1 MSSEINKILT
11 TDGIPLEESLK
22 KAERKNK
29 IKAFLLVCP
38 LLLFLIITYVFPI
51 GEMFTR
57 SIDDKMITN
66 MLPNTFKSMESWDG
80 QDMPEESVFENF
92 YIDFKK
98 LVENKEHGKLAQR
111 LNKEKNGFNTILKK
125 LFRQI
130 QRNKIDENGSFKE
143 QITSLHK
150 RFNDVEYWRAIKR
163 TAPPYTMAKYLK
175 GMDLFIDENGGI
187 AQVEEDRRIHRILW
201 LRTLEIAFFV
211 TVFCFLMGYPIAHL
225 LATLPM
231 KYSNL
236 LMICVLLPFWTSL
249 LVRTASWM
257 ILLQQQGIVNDF
269 FVMIGLVSDDNR
281 PEMMYNKVGT
291 YVAMTQILLPFMVLP
306 LYSVMKTISPSLM
319 RAGKS
324 LGGTPFVAF
333 WKVYF
338 PLTIPGIGA
347 GCLLVFILAIG
358 YYITPALVGGASGTL
373 ISNQI
378 AYHMKTTLDWSFA
391 SAMGL
396 MLLTGVLVVYWIYN
410 KLVGVD
416 NIKLGKIWHYR
427 SIQRHDIE
435 FGIISI

>member
-1 MSSEINKILT
+1 MSSETKQILT
-11 TDGIPLEESLK
+11 TDGIPLELSLK

-29 IKAFLLVCP
+29 IKAFLLVTP
-38 LLLFLIITYVFPI
+38 LLLFLFITYVFPI

-57 SIDDKMITN
+57 SVDDKMVTN
-66 MLPNTFKSMESWDG
+66 MLPKTFKAMEKWDG
-80 QDMPEESVFENF
+80 KELPPEEVFAGF
-92 YIDFKK
+92 YFDFKV
-98 LVENKEHGKLAQR
+98 LVENQTQGKLGQR
-111 LNKEKNGFNTILKK
+111 LNKEKNGFNSIVKK
-125 LFRQI
+125 LMRQI
-130 QRNKIDENGSFKE
+130 KRNKIDETVSIKE
-143 QITSLHK
+143 QIMKVHK
-150 RFNDVEYWRAIKR
+150 RWRNVEYWQAIKR

-175 GMDLFIDENGGI
+175 GMDMYFAPDGSI
-187 AQVEEDRRIHRILW
+187 AQVDEDRRIHRILW
-201 LRTLEIAFFV
+201 LRTLEIALFV
-211 TVFCFLMGYPIAHL
+211 TIFCFLMGYPIAHL

-257 ILLQQQGIVNDF
+257 ILLQQQGLVNDF
-269 FVMIGLVSDDNR
+269 IVMIGLVADDNR
-281 PEMMYNKVGT
+281 PTMMYNKVGT

-333 WKVYF
+333 WKIYF

-378 AYHMKTTLDWSFA
+378 AYHMKATLDWSFA

-396 MLLTGVLVVYWIYN
+396 MLLSGVLVIYWIYN

-416 NIKLGKIWHYR
+416 NIKLG
-427 SIQRHDIE
+427 
-435 FGIISI
+435 

>member
-1 MSSEINKILT
+1 MSSETNKILT

-150 RFNDVEYWRAIKR
+150 RFNNVEYWRAIKR

-416 NIKLGKIWHYR
+416 NIKLG
-427 SIQRHDIE
+427 
-435 FGIISI
+435 

>member
-1 MSSEINKILT
+1 MSSETQKILT
-11 TDGIPLEESLK
+11 ADGIPLEVSLK

-29 IKAFLLVCP
+29 LKAFILVAP
-38 LLLFLIITYVFPI
+38 LLLFLIITYIFPI
-51 GEMFTR
+51 GDMLIR
-57 SIDDKMITN
+57 SVDDREVTN
-66 MLPNTFKSMESWDG
+66 MLPKTFKAMESWNG
-80 QDMPEESVFENF
+80 QELPSEEVFEAF
-92 YIDFKK
+92 YFDMK
-98 LVENKEHGKLAQR
+98 LLIEERREGKLSTQM
-111 LNKEKNGFNTILKK
+111 NFTKNGFKSILKK
-125 LFRQI
+125 VRREMKKF
-130 QRNKIDENGSFKE
+130 DEGNYKE
-143 QITSLHK
+143 QIMAVHK
-150 RFNDVEYWRAIKR
+150 RWADVEYWRAIKAR
-163 TAPPYTMAKYLK
+163 SPSFTNQKYLK
-175 GMDLFIDENGGI
+175 GIDMYTNEKGEI
-187 AQVEEDRRIHRILW
+187 VSVPEDRQIHRILW
-201 LRTLEIAFFV
+201 FRTLEVAFFV
-211 TVFCFLMGYPIAHL
+211 TVFCFLMAYPIAHL

-257 ILLQQQGIVNDF
+257 ILLQQNGIINDF
-269 FVMIGLVSDDNR
+269 FVWIGLVSEDNR
-281 PEMMYNKVGT
+281 IEMMFNKTGT

-378 AYHMKTTLDWSFA
+378 AFHMKSTLDWSFA

-396 MLLTGVLVVYWIYN
+396 MLLTGVLVIYWLYN
-410 KLVGVD
+410 KVVGID
-416 NIKLGKIWHYR
+416 NIKLG
-427 SIQRHDIE
+427 
-435 FGIISI
+435 

>member
-1 MSSEINKILT
+1 MSSETQQILT
-11 TDGIPLEESLK
+11 TDGIPLSVSLK

-29 IKAFLLVCP
+29 IKAFLLVVP
-38 LLLFLIITYVFPI
+38 LLLFLIITYILPI
-51 GEMFTR
+51 GDMFMR
-57 SIDDKMITN
+57 SIDDKMVTN
-66 MLPNTFKSMESWDG
+66 MLPKTFTAMEKWDG
-80 QDMPEESVFENF
+80 KEMPPEEVFAGF
-92 YIDFKK
+92 YSDFKI
-98 LVENKEHGKLAQR
+98 LVQNKEHGKLAQR
-111 LNKEKNGFNTILKK
+111 LNKEKNGFNSIIKK
-125 LFRQI
+125 LFRQV
-130 QRNKIDENGSFKE
+130 QRNKIDEGQSIKE
-143 QITSLHK
+143 QIMKVHK
-150 RFNDVEYWRAIKR
+150 RWRDVEYWQAIKR
-163 TAPPYTMAKYLK
+163 TAPPYTTAKYLK
-175 GMDLFIDENGGI
+175 GMDMYYGPDGNIM
-187 AQVEEDRRIHRILW
+187 QVDEDRRIHRILW

-211 TVFCFLMGYPIAHL
+211 TLFSFLMGDPIAHL

-269 FVMIGLVSDDNR
+269 FVMIGLVADDNR

-324 LGGTPFVAF
+324 LGGTPFIAF
-333 WKVYF
+333 WKIYF

-396 MLLTGVLVVYWIYN
+396 MLLTGVLVVYWVYN

-416 NIKLGKIWHYR
+416 NIKLG
-427 SIQRHDIE
+427 
-435 FGIISI
+435 

>member
-1 MSSEINKILT
+1 MSSETKQILT
-11 TDGIPLEESLK
+11 TDGIPLEVSLK
-22 KAERKNK
+22 KAEKKNK
-29 IKAFLLVCP
+29 IKAFLLVAP
-38 LLLFLIITYVFPI
+38 LLLFLIITYIFPI

-66 MLPNTFKSMESWDG
+66 MLPKTFKEMESWDG
-80 QDMPEESVFENF
+80 QELPPEEVFSAF
-92 YIDFKK
+92 YYDYKA
-98 LVENKEHGKLAQR
+98 LVEKQEHGKLGQR
-111 LNKEKNGFNTILKK
+111 LNKEKNGFNTTTKR
-125 LFRQI
+125 LFRNI
-130 QRNKIDENGSFKE
+130 KRKKIDESISIKE
-143 QITSLHK
+143 QIIKVHPNWNK
-150 RFNDVEYWRAIKR
+150 VEYWQAIKR
-163 TAPPYTMAKYLK
+163 TAPPYTLAKYLK
-175 GMDLFIDENGGI
+175 GMDMYYAPDGSIV
-187 AQVEEDRRIHRILW
+187 QVDEDRRIHRILW

-211 TVFCFLMGYPIAHL
+211 TLFCFLMGYPIAHL

-257 ILLQQQGIVNDF
+257 ILLQQQGVVNDF
-269 FVMIGLVSDDNR
+269 FVMIGLVADDNR

-378 AYHMKTTLDWSFA
+378 AFHMKQTLDWSFA

-396 MLLTGVLVVYWIYN
+396 MLLTGVLVIYWIYN

-416 NIKLGKIWHYR
+416 NIKLG
-427 SIQRHDIE
+427 
-435 FGIISI
+435 